1 MREVKMW
8 ISKAA
13 FEALERRVAAL
24 EAALELPQ
32 TEEQRKKQEELAR
45 QWDALWNYDG
55 KKKGGDR

>member
-1 MREVKMW
+1 MW

-24 EAALELPQ
+24 EVALELPQ

-55 KKKGGDR
+55 KRKGGDR

>member
-1 MREVKMW
+1 MW

-24 EAALELPQ
+24 ELPQ
-32 TEEQRKKQEELAR
+32 TEEQRKKQEELER

-55 KKKGGDR
+55 KRKGGDR

>member
-1 MREVKMW
+1 MW

-13 FEALERRVAAL
+13 FE
-24 EAALELPQ
+24 ALELPQ

-55 KKKGGDR
+55 KKGGNR